1 MLILVINCGSSS
13 AKYKLFDM
21 KKTSVLSSGLIE
33 RIGHDNSELTHKK
46 KSRVFKK
53 HVSCKN
59 HEDAI
64 KIIVG
69 ALTDKK
75 TGAISSKNVIS
86 GVGHR
91 VVHGGDE
98 IRESVP
104 IDKRVLGIVEKYTE
118 LAPLHNPPSLSGI
131 KACIKILPKT
141 RQVAVFDTAFHQ
153 SMRAKAYIYALP
165 YDYYTRH
172 KIRKYGFHGT
182 SHRFVSQRAA
192 EKLGRPLSE
201 LFLITCHLGNGC
213 SMSAVK
219 RGKSIDTSM
228 GFTPLEGL
236 VMGTRCGDLD
246 PAIITFLMEKEHFH
260 IREIDTILNK
270 KSGLLGISGLS
281 NDMRDLLKAAKKG
294 DKRAKLAIEIFIY
307 RIEKYIGA
315 YIAAMGGCDAI
326 VFTAGIGENV
336 PMIRERIGRDL
347 REIFKKLGTSV
358 LTVATDEESLI
369 ARDTHRIINEKT
381 KKTKRR

>member
-1 MLILVINCGSSS
+1 
-13 AKYKLFDM
+13 
-21 KKTSVLSSGLIE
+21 
-33 RIGHDNSELTHKK
+33 
-46 KSRVFKK
+46 
-53 HVSCKN
+53 
-59 HEDAI
+59 
-64 KIIVG
+64 
-69 ALTDKK
+69 
-75 TGAISSKNVIS
+75 
-86 GVGHR
+86 
-91 VVHGGDE
+91 
-98 IRESVP
+98 
-104 IDKRVLGIVEKYTE
+104 
-118 LAPLHNPPSLSGI
+118 
-131 KACIKILPKT
+131 
-141 RQVAVFDTAFHQ
+141 
-153 SMRAKAYIYALP
+153 
-165 YDYYTRH
+165 
-172 KIRKYGFHGT
+172 
-182 SHRFVSQRAA
+182 
-192 EKLGRPLSE
+192 
-201 LFLITCHLGNGC
+201 
-213 SMSAVK
+213 
-219 RGKSIDTSM
+219 
-228 GFTPLEGL
+228 
-236 VMGTRCGDLD
+236 MGTRCGDLD